1 MNASTESASLAKGL
15 EYISSLITQSK
26 MREELY
32 IEARGHESRVRDHEK
47 FQHSHRE
54 YKAALERL
62 YRQILKFEATS
73 CCYYS
78 SKFRIG
84 LDAVKWNDWE
94 QHIGDVREKE
104 QSFAAIEQIWRDI
117 RHVEEQLANEGAVA
131 QKKHREFLN
140 WLSDID
146 PSSTYNDARVR
157 YENGTNEWL
166 LKGSEEF
173 KAWETNAKSLIWL
186 HGKGKTR
193 SLVNVRGLLP
203 AYWDIRLTA
212 YSWLREISFN
222 VVSHQLLKRSTY
234 FKAFNCSGIFL
245 F

>member
-1 MNASTESASLAKGL
+1 MNASAESASLAKGL

-32 IEARGHESRVRDHEK
+32 MEARGYESRVRDHEK
-47 FQHSHRE
+47 FQLSHRE

-62 YRQILKFEATS
+62 YRQILKFEVKS

-78 SKFRIG
+78 NKFRIG

-94 QHIGDVREKE
+94 QLIGAVREKE

-117 RHVEEQLANEGAVA
+117 RHAEEQLANESAIA
-131 QKKHREFLN
+131 QKEHEEFLE

-146 PSSTYNDARVR
+146 PSSAYNDARGR
-157 YENGTNEWL
+157 HESGTNEWL

-173 KAWETNAKSLIWL
+173 KAWETTAKSLIWL
-186 HGKGKTR
+186 HGKGKSR
-193 SLVNVRGLLP
+193 SSINVRGLFP
-203 AYWDIRLTA
+203 AY
-212 YSWLREISFN
+212 
-222 VVSHQLLKRSTY
+222 
-234 FKAFNCSGIFL
+234 
-245 F
+245 

>member
-1 MNASTESASLAKGL
+1 
-15 EYISSLITQSK
+15 

-32 IEARGHESRVRDHEK
+32 IEARDHEFRVRDHEK

-62 YRQILKFEATS
+62 YRQILKFEAKS

-94 QHIGDVREKE
+94 QLIGDVREKE

-117 RHVEEQLANEGAVA
+117 RHVEEQLANESAAA
-131 QKKHREFLN
+131 QQEHREFLN

-146 PSSTYNDARVR
+146 PSSSYNDARVR

-166 LKGSEEF
+166 LKGSKEF
-173 KAWETNAKSLIWL
+173 KTWETNAKSLIWL
-186 HGKGKTR
+186 HGKGKSR
-193 SLVNVRGLLP
+193 SFVNV
-203 AYWDIRLTA
+203 
-212 YSWLREISFN
+212 
-222 VVSHQLLKRSTY
+222 
-234 FKAFNCSGIFL
+234 
-245 F
+245 